1 MVEFEVQNQI
11 ICKPRKTGISFGFCC
26 LREGETPAFMGKPLS
41 FIFVSLHLVF
51 SRCSLS

>member
-11 ICKPRKTGISFGFCC
+11 ISKPRKIGTSFGFCC
-26 LREGETPAFMGKPLS
+26 LRVGETPAFTGKPLS

-51 SRCSLS
+51 SRHF